1 MNTGNFVCTQCQ
13 IQYCF
18 YTKSLE
24 LSCICAAPSRPHA
37 RLCFIQPNFSLNLSH
52 LSRVFFSLL
61 DGHLGQSKCR
71 ERSLQEVLELC
82 WDRCRL
88 RRRLVQ
94 LSRHPHQLV
103 LLLRPIRLQQT
114 RESALYLQLGPV
126 VSLTEIILILLQ
138 IPLSE
143 VLRGDRSI
151 RLAAMLQA
159 QHQACY

>member
-1 MNTGNFVCTQCQ
+1 MYLCCSVTT
-13 IQYCF
+13 
-18 YTKSLE
+18 TR
-24 LSCICAAPSRPHA
+24 APLFHSA
-37 RLCFIQPNFSLNLSH
+37 KLQPQLIPSF
-52 LSRVFFSLL
+52 RVFFSLL

-159 QHQACY
+159 QHQACH